1 MYIEAASNP
10 QLSSQG
16 FDWRV
21 RVASPLLRCKGI
33 DQLLSD
39 SENAEVRLKKSLGW
53 LSLTALGIGAVI
65 GSGIFTIVGTAIAGQ
80 QLQVKSVLN
89 APLLEYLIY
98 HSASFGRPGPGPAIA
113 LSFVLVGIVC
123 GFASVCYAELASM
136 IPIAGSA
143 YTYTYATMGELIAWI
158 IGWDL
163 ILEYAVSNM
172 AVSVGF
178 SQHIV
183 NLLDWF
189 GLHPDPR
196 WISPAYL
203 PGGLVDLEGH
213 TLYAPG
219 WHLGFNWPA
228 FIIVMLLTMILV
240 RGIRESA
247 ETNNV
252 MVLLK
257 IMAILVFISFAS
269 RFIHPANWHPF
280 APNGWPG
287 ILTGG
292 SIVVFAYI
300 SFDSLLTAA
309 EECKNPRRDVPIG
322 IIATLAVCT
331 VLYVGVV
338 VVLTGLVPWQTLVDD
353 AAPVV
358 NTLKKLH
365 FGGVR
370 LVVLIGALM
379 GMISSLLVFQ
389 IGQARAWYA
398 MSRAGLL
405 PRMFSRVHP
414 RYCTPDFSTWM
425 AGFLVGI
432 PAGLLDIGTFADLS
446 NIGTLFA
453 FALGAAGVL
462 ILRYREPNRPRAF
475 RAPGGPIAP
484 IITIVTCFLLMAGL
498 PIMNWIRFF
507 VWMAIGL
514 AIYYNYGKSK
524 IDSNGL
530 LPWEIGV
537 YSQKL
542 TEAMK
547 LGRWDEARLDA
558 AILAFYVAEAHDPFN
573 TTENFDGHLSNQ
585 TGINERFG
593 TTLIDRFSSFFPM
606 RPNDGSFINDPTDH
620 AFEACLRAHSWL
632 EVIQVADR
640 NARLESKSYN
650 DEYFDRF
657 YNQSAGTLIRQLSD
671 AATDV
676 GSYWLTAWT
685 NAGKPALPH

>member
-1 MYIEAASNP
+1 
-10 QLSSQG
+10 
-16 FDWRV
+16 
-21 RVASPLLRCKGI
+21 
-33 DQLLSD
+33 
-39 SENAEVRLKKSLGW
+39 
-53 LSLTALGIGAVI
+53 
-65 GSGIFTIVGTAIAGQ
+65 
-80 QLQVKSVLN
+80 
-89 APLLEYLIY
+89 
-98 HSASFGRPGPGPAIA
+98 
-113 LSFVLVGIVC
+113 
-123 GFASVCYAELASM
+123 
-136 IPIAGSA
+136 
-143 YTYTYATMGELIAWI
+143 MGELIAWI

-203 PGGLVDLEGH
+203 PGGLVDLEGN

-257 IMAILVFISFAS
+257 IMAILVFITFAS

-292 SIVVFAYI
+292 SIVFFTYI
-300 SFDSLLTAA
+300 GFDSVSTAA
-309 EECKNPRRDVPIG
+309 EECKNPKRDVPIG
-322 IIATLAVCT
+322 IMATLAVCT
-331 VLYVGVV
+331 ILYVGVV
-338 VVLTGLVPWQTLVDD
+338 VVLTGLVPWQTLMDD

-370 LVVLIGALM
+370 LIVLLGALM

-389 IGQARAWYA
+389 IGQARVWYA
-398 MSRAGLL
+398 MSRDGLL
-405 PRMFSRVHP
+405 PRIFSRVHP
-414 RYCTPDFSTWM
+414 RFCTPDFSTWM
-425 AGFLVGI
+425 AGLLVGI

-453 FALGAAGVL
+453 FALVAAGVL
-462 ILRYREPNRPRAF
+462 ILRYREPNRPRVF

-484 IITIVTCFLLMAGL
+484 IITIVTCLLLMAGL

-514 AIYYNYGKSK
+514 VIYYNYGRKRS
-524 IDSNGL
+524 
-530 LPWEIGV
+530 
-537 YSQKL
+537 
-542 TEAMK
+542 T
-547 LGRWDEARLDA
+547 
-558 AILAFYVAEAHDPFN
+558 
-573 TTENFDGHLSNQ
+573 
-585 TGINERFG
+585 
-593 TTLIDRFSSFFPM
+593 
-606 RPNDGSFINDPTDH
+606 
-620 AFEACLRAHSWL
+620 LRAEHS
-632 EVIQVADR
+632 A
-640 NARLESKSYN
+640 
-650 DEYFDRF
+650 
-657 YNQSAGTLIRQLSD
+657 
-671 AATDV
+671 
-676 GSYWLTAWT
+676 
-685 NAGKPALPH
+685 